1 MSAAAAPIRAAP
13 VILVV
18 EDDHDS
24 RVMLRSVLEDAGYVV
39 QSAANG
45 RVALELLASS
55 ETKPQLVIVDLNM
68 PVMDGWQLM
77 SHLRQHAELALIPVG
92 IQSADEDSTLP
103 DGVSFVLHKPIDVAA
118 LLAIV
123 KHHCG

>member
-1 MSAAAAPIRAAP
+1 VASAAAPVRTLR

-24 RVMLRSVLEDAGYVV
+24 RVLLRAALETAGYVV
-39 QSAANG
+39 HTAADG
-45 RVALELLASS
+45 RMALELLTTVDPRP
-55 ETKPQLVIVDLNM
+55 ELVILDLRM

-77 SHLRQHAELALIPVG
+77 AYLRQHPELSTIPVG

-103 DGVSFVLHKPIDVAA
+103 DGVSFVLHKPIDVDA
-118 LLAIV
+118 LLTLV
-123 KHHCG
+123 QHHFG